1 MNLGSTF
8 LLPLPA
14 TVAHNNSLLPFC
26 PFLSVDHPFVSF
38 RSPPCFLSRSLSFIL
53 YCVFPSPGD
62 PLPQAQLPPA
72 SISRCLPGSLL
83 ISLPPHPLAP
93 PTHSQDEHAFQC
105 GPGNVN
111 TPCQALPMGRDLKPR
126 GVTGQEWPRTPIPG
140 LGGLSEEMTAKR
152 SPGQQ

>member
-1 MNLGSTF
+1 MNLGFTF
-8 LLPLPA
+8 LLPLAA

-72 SISRCLPGSLL
+72 SISRCLPGSLD
-83 ISLPPHPLAP
+83 LPAASSPCPTYAFTGRARLPVGPWERKHTLTGAANGKGSETTRCHRTGVAAHSHP
-93 PTHSQDEHAFQC
+93 
-105 GPGNVN
+105 G
-111 TPCQALPMGRDLKPR
+111 PR
-126 GVTGQEWPRTPIPG
+126 GPV
-140 LGGLSEEMTAKR
+140 
-152 SPGQQ
+152 